1 MPRYAWRRVARNW
14 FAGTATVEV
23 TEEGRLIGTLKI
35 IDRSGAVAETPHGP
49 FSFRAGGRI
58 SHDAAIVRLSDERTI
73 ASLVVSPLHKK
84 LSIEND
90 GSYEWRPSFLL
101 RRHRWLRSDQAVV
114 TVRTNGEIET
124 AEDLPPFETSVLL
137 FLGLYLMLSGRAG

>member
-14 FAGTATVEV
+14 LVGTATVEV
-23 TEEGRLIGTLKI
+23 AEEGRLVGTLKI

-49 FSFRAGGRI
+49 LSFRAGGRF
-58 SHDAAIVRLSDERTI
+58 SHDAAIVRLSDEQVI
-73 ASLVVSPLHKK
+73 ASLAVTPLHKK

-101 RRHRWLRSDQAVV
+101 RRHRWLRSDEVVV

-124 AEDLPPFETSVLL
+124 AEDLPPFEMSVLL
-137 FLGLYLMLSGRAG
+137 FFGLYLMLSGRAG